1 MTSVTISEAKTH
13 LPELIRKAD
22 KSYEAFLIT
31 KNGSPKAVLMSYDE
45 LEGLLETIDIS
56 RDKKLT
62 KSLRKSLKE
71 AENGKVIPFKKV
83 RRQ

>member
-1 MTSVTISEAKTH
+1 MTSLTISEAKTH
-13 LPELIRKAD
+13 LPELVRKAD
-22 KSYEAFLIT
+22 KGYEAFLIT
-31 KNGSPKAVLMSYDE
+31 KNGLPKAVLMSYDE

-71 AENGKVIPFKKV
+71 AKDGKVVPFKKIKK
-83 RRQ
+83 R